1 MPERTQLNINI
12 NPDLLKN
19 LKKAALENNRKLVE
33 LINEVLSNYISD
45 IKNDQINNRSI
56 LDELDE
62 VKNRISVLENSKPDF
77 CITHS
82 PGKMLITDK
91 LNNDLAAF

>member
-12 NPDLLKN
+12 KPDLLKK
-19 LKKAALENNRKLVE
+19 LKKVALDNNRKLVE

-45 IKNDQINNRSI
+45 IKNDQTNNRSI

-62 VKNRISVLENSKPDF
+62 VKNRISILENKQ
-77 CITHS
+77 I
-82 PGKMLITDK
+82 
-91 LNNDLAAF
+91 

>member
-19 LKKAALENNRKLVE
+19 LKKIALEDNRKLVE
-33 LINEVLSNYISD
+33 LINEVLTNYIQD
-45 IKNDQINNRSI
+45 IKNDQTKYRSI

-62 VKNRISVLENSKPDF
+62 VKNRISVLENSK
-77 CITHS
+77 
-82 PGKMLITDK
+82 K
-91 LNNDLAAF
+91 

>member
-19 LKKAALENNRKLVE
+19 LKKIALENNRKLVE
-33 LINEVLSNYISD
+33 LINEVLTNYIQE
-45 IKNDQINNRSI
+45 IKNDQTKYRSI

-62 VKNRISVLENSKPDF
+62 VKNRISVLENLK
-77 CITHS
+77 
-82 PGKMLITDK
+82 K
-91 LNNDLAAF
+91 

>member
-12 NPDLLKN
+12 KPDLLKK
-19 LKKAALENNRKLVE
+19 LKKVALENNRKLVE

-45 IKNDQINNRSI
+45 IKNDQTNNRSI

-62 VKNRISVLENSKPDF
+62 VKNRISVLENSK
-77 CITHS
+77 
-82 PGKMLITDK
+82 K
-91 LNNDLAAF
+91 

>member
-19 LKKAALENNRKLVE
+19 LKKIALENNRKLVE
-33 LINEVLSNYISD
+33 LINEVLTNYIQD
-45 IKNDQINNRSI
+45 IKNDQTKYRSI

-62 VKNRISVLENSKPDF
+62 VKNRISVLENS
-77 CITHS
+77 
-82 PGKMLITDK
+82 
-91 LNNDLAAF
+91 NN

>member
-19 LKKAALENNRKLVE
+19 LKKVALENNRKLVE

-62 VKNRISVLENSKPDF
+62 VKNRISVLENSTK
-77 CITHS
+77 
-82 PGKMLITDK
+82 
-91 LNNDLAAF
+91 

>member
-33 LINEVLSNYISD
+33 LINEVLTNYVNEIKSD
-45 IKNDQINNRSI
+45 QTKNKSI

-62 VKNRISVLENSKPDF
+62 VKNRISVLEKNKQ
-77 CITHS
+77 I
-82 PGKMLITDK
+82 
-91 LNNDLAAF
+91 N

>member
-19 LKKAALENNRKLVE
+19 LKKIALENNRKLVE
-33 LINEVLSNYISD
+33 LINEVLTNYIQD
-45 IKNDQINNRSI
+45 IKNDQTKYRSI

-62 VKNRISVLENSKPDF
+62 VKNRISVLENLK
-77 CITHS
+77 
-82 PGKMLITDK
+82 K
-91 LNNDLAAF
+91 

>member
-19 LKKAALENNRKLVE
+19 LKKIALENNRKLVE
-33 LINEVLSNYISD
+33 LINEVLTNYIQD
-45 IKNDQINNRSI
+45 IKNDQTKYRSI

-62 VKNRISVLENSKPDF
+62 VKNRISVLENSK
-77 CITHS
+77 
-82 PGKMLITDK
+82 
-91 LNNDLAAF
+91 N

>member
-12 NPDLLKN
+12 KPDLLKK
-19 LKKAALENNRKLVE
+19 LKKVALENNRKLVE

-45 IKNDQINNRSI
+45 TKNDQINNRSI

-62 VKNRISVLENSKPDF
+62 VKNRISVLENSTK
-77 CITHS
+77 
-82 PGKMLITDK
+82 
-91 LNNDLAAF
+91 

>member
-1 MPERTQLNINI
+1 MPERTLLNINI
-12 NPDLLKN
+12 KPELLKK
-19 LKKAALENNRKLVE
+19 LKKVALENNRKLVE

-62 VKNRISVLENSKPDF
+62 VKNRISVLENSK
-77 CITHS
+77 
-82 PGKMLITDK
+82 K
-91 LNNDLAAF
+91 

>member
-33 LINEVLSNYISD
+33 LINEVLTNYVNE
-45 IKNDQINNRSI
+45 IKNDQTKDMSI
-56 LDELDE
+56 LEELDE
-62 VKNRISVLENSKPDF
+62 VKNRISILENIK
-77 CITHS
+77 
-82 PGKMLITDK
+82 K
-91 LNNDLAAF
+91 